1 MTTGVG
7 LDRQGRAERVSYS
20 LGALFESTRV
30 PVIVVDEEGAFVA
43 ANDASIFHYGYS
55 LDEFL
60 AMRVHDLQAE
70 GRPLDVDLGAAFR
83 GDPGA
88 LPRRQHRRKD
98 GSLLWVVPTVS
109 PIEIDGERYI
119 VSVLANVTSAVA
131 AEERAR
137 QDEERAVQSRLMTT
151 DRLAA
156 IGRLAAGVAHEV
168 NNPAGFVTL
177 ALQLVREQIAG
188 GRTPPNESVRVLDE
202 ALGAMLQ
209 ISEIMRDLTGFAR
222 QRARALTDLTA
233 VANSAIRIA
242 SVETRGRARV
252 ERDYADDVFADV
264 RGARIAQVVLNLL
277 VNAAQSIPAG
287 HPQQHRIVVRVFQ
300 DGDEACIEVSDTGPG
315 VPARL
320 RDKIFEPFFT
330 TRSSS
335 GGTGLGLWLSRGIIE
350 EEMGTLTYSTTSEGG
365 AAFRVSLPRARI
377 ESIREA
383 PPPRDDAAAAPT

>member
-7 LDRQGRAERVSYS
+7 IDRHARAERVSFS

-30 PVIVVDEEGAFVA
+30 PVIVVEENGAFVA
-43 ANDASIFHYGYS
+43 ANDAAIFHYGYS

-60 AMRVHDLQAE
+60 AMRVHDIQAT
-70 GRPLDVDLGAAFR
+70 GRSIDVDLGAAFR
-83 GDPGA
+83 GDQGA
-88 LPRRQHRRKD
+88 LERRQHKRKD

-119 VSVLANVTSAVA
+119 VSVLANVTNAVA

-137 QDEERAVQSRLMTT
+137 HDEERAVQSRLMTT

-177 ALQLVREQIAG
+177 ALQLVREQIAV
-188 GRTPPNESVRVLDE
+188 GRTPAIESVRVLDE
-202 ALGAMLQ
+202 ALSAMLQ

-222 QRARALTDLTA
+222 ERARSLTDLTA

-242 SVETRGRARV
+242 SVETRERARV
-252 ERDYADDVFADV
+252 ERDFADDIFADV

-277 VNAAQSIPAG
+277 VNAAQSIPPG
-287 HPQQHRIVVRVFQ
+287 QPQQNRIVVRVFR
-300 DGDEACIEVSDTGPG
+300 DGDEACIEVTDTGPG
-315 VPARL
+315 VPVPL

-330 TRSSS
+330 TRSST
-335 GGTGLGLWLSRGIIE
+335 GGTGLGLWLSRGIVE
-350 EEMGTLTYSTTSEGG
+350 EELGTLTYSTTSTGG
-365 AAFRVSLPRARI
+365 AAFRVGLPRARI
-377 ESIREA
+377 ESAREA
-383 PPPRDDAAAAPT
+383 PHEDAAVTT